1 MEEKDKII
9 INLKQENQMLKRD
22 NQIMRN
28 ELMRYSGVNLNM
40 LLNNNNNNQMSHQN
54 FNINN
59 NINNSQMQMFPNTQ
73 ENIFNKNWSNSNQN
87 PVFLPPIQQ
96 AQYTPNGN
104 NRMRQNFYQMDVG
117 KKSSPYSLQENLSSQ
132 PNQWF
137 INNNNG
143 NNSNSYNG
151 NLVNNNN
158 NNNNFNPNKPSNNF
172 YRNEGSGSI
181 RIETPKNELSLLQE
195 NLKLKEKIS
204 NLENAF
210 MGGNTTL
217 LPDKS
222 KFSREDFFS
231 EKDDKEDKDNS
242 IVKLLLINS

>member
-1 MEEKDKII
+1 MEEKDKLIM
-9 INLKQENQMLKRD
+9 NLKQENQMLKRD
-22 NQIMRN
+22 NQVMRN
-28 ELMRYSGVNLNM
+28 ELMKYSGVNLNM
-40 LLNNNNNNQMSHQN
+40 LLNNNYNNQMSNQN

-59 NINNSQMQMFPNTQ
+59 NINNNNSQMQMFPNTQ

-87 PVFLPPIQQ
+87 PLFLPPIQQ
-96 AQYTPNGN
+96 PQYTPNGN
-104 NRMRQNFYQMDVG
+104 NKMRQNFYQIDSG

-137 INNNNG
+137 INNNNNG
-143 NNSNSYNG
+143 NNG
-151 NLVNNNN
+151 NYI

-172 YRNEGSGSI
+172 FRNDNNN

-222 KFSREDFFS
+222 KFSRDDFFS
-231 EKDDKEDKDNS
+231 EKDDKEDKDNT
-242 IVKLLLINS
+242 IVKTF